1 MRALMSSG
9 GRDDLKLLALL
20 QVGTVLVGGIA
31 LGYLAGAW
39 LDRRW
44 GTSPWLVVGGVV
56 LGSLAGFIDL
66 FRTISRNTK

>member
-9 GRDDLKLLALL
+9 SRGDLKMLALL

-31 LGYLAGAW
+31 LGYLGGAW

-44 GTSPWLVVGGVV
+44 ETSPWLVVGGVV

>member
-9 GRDDLKLLALL
+9 GPGDLKMLALL

-31 LGYLAGAW
+31 LGYLGGAW